1 MASSPGTETLEGP
14 GAGPFILACE
24 SEDNVTEGNGGP
36 RASQHQA
43 EALGKG
49 MEKEKTHTNRP
60 SHPGRKGKDKSIL
73 RSHGTALGEQEEDQS
88 SLRGQ
93 GHGSS
98 PQEYNILS
106 VTQQGCRRSQKLRRS

>member
-14 GAGPFILACE
+14 GAGPFVSAWQ
-24 SEDNVTEGNGGP
+24 SEDHVSEQNGAQ
-36 RASQHQA
+36 RVSQCQA
-43 EALGKG
+43 EALRKG
-49 MEKEKTHTNRP
+49 MEKEKTPTNRP

-73 RSHGTALGEQEEDQS
+73 RSHGTALGEQEDQS

-106 VTQQGCRRSQKLRRS
+106 VTQQGCR

>member
-14 GAGPFILACE
+14 GAGPFISACE

-49 MEKEKTHTNRP
+49 MENEKTPTNRP

-73 RSHGTALGEQEEDQS
+73 RSRGTVEPLWESRRTRAAYGAKDMAPPPRNTIS
-88 SLRGQ
+88 SVSPNRGV
-93 GHGSS
+93 GDLK
-98 PQEYNILS
+98 N
-106 VTQQGCRRSQKLRRS
+106 